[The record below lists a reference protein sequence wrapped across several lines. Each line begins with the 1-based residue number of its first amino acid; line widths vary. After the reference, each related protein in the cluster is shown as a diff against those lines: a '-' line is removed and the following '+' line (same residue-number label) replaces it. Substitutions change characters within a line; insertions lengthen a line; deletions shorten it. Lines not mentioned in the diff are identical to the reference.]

1 MRWRRATSSL
11 LRDLMIRRLS
21 WDKKNLEPLRPGL
34 SVGVSGLVTNE
45 SYRETVTSNISVSCT
60 DHVLSVVVT
69 ESFSQIVEHTR
80 TVLLEFEVTRKILP
94 RIAKVSTMLL
104 HSNIVLITPC
114 DYCYQ
119 WILLCIQE

>member
-1 MRWRRATSSL
+1 MEEGNFFTAERFNDETFVV
-11 LRDLMIRRLS
+11 
-21 WDKKNLEPLRPGL
+21 DKKNFDPLRPGL

-45 SYRETVTSNISVSCT
+45 SYRKTVTSNISVSRT
-60 DHVLSVVVT
+60 DHILSVIVT

-104 HSNIVLITPC
+104 RSNIVLITPC
-114 DYCYQ
+114 DYCY
-119 WILLCIQE
+119 